1 MGTVGPPANY
11 LFLDI
16 EVNTL
21 IWSVVEPCVGISCAC
36 LSTLR
41 PIFRVIHNGS
51 LRMSLSSRF
60 KYRTSTRSALDDSEQ
75 VSSLTNEN
83 SASLRKG
90 QVQHEFSEI
99 DHSAVASHELCDI
112 EMRIRGHETFDTE
125 KMT

>member
-1 MGTVGPPANY
+1 MATVGLPANY
-11 LFLDI
+11 IFLDI

-51 LRMSLSSRF
+51 LRARLSSRF
-60 KYRTSTRSALDDSEQ
+60 KYRTSTRSALYSSEQ

-83 SASLRKG
+83 FVSLRKS

-112 EMRIRGHETFDTE
+112 DIRIRGYESFDTG
-125 KMT
+125 KLT